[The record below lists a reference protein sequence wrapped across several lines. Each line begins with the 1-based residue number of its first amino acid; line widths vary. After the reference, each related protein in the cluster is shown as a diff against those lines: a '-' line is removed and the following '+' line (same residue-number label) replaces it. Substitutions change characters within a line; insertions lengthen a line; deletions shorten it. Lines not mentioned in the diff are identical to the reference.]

1 MTFYKDF
8 AEPAMVA
15 LGRASSRG
23 VLVDLTERNRIITEQ
38 RAKLDALRE
47 TLGRI
52 VGREINPDSP
62 KQVSALLYNE
72 LRLPTQYKRSP
83 SGHGQGPVTADAE
96 AVKKLRRLCPQHE
109 QLLTAL
115 VDYRSV
121 ITRLENY
128 ETKLE
133 TRADGNSYF
142 VTSYNACGTVT
153 GRISSSAPIHVDAGG
168 NLQNRERGVSRRMFV
183 SRPGHSFIKCDGS
196 QAEARV
202 VAALMRDEAWLAKF
216 RDPAYD
222 VHLENATYVFSCKLE
237 DVVAELEMSLPERM
251 AWRKSRGLATNNGCK
266 DSLRQEGKPV
276 THGAHYKI
284 GPHGVAKIGDMPF
297 LDAKRGLLRYT
308 AARQPLLGQWWSR
321 VEDMLRTTR
330 SIRTIWGRLR
340 IFLGRCNDQ
349 TIREAVA
356 HEPQST
362 IGDLINHAFFV
373 LDEALEPLGAYP
385 LIQAHDEI
393 VVEAP
398 DAAVADAIP
407 LIRAAFEMPLT
418 FPGCAQPLVIPADI
432 AVGKNWY
439 DLKKVR

>member
-23 VLVDLTERNRIITEQ
+23 VLVDLVERNRIITEQ
-38 RAKLDALRE
+38 RVKLEALRE
-47 TLGRI
+47 TIERI
-52 VGREINPDSP
+52 VGREINPDSS

-72 LRLPTQYKRSP
+72 LHLPTQYKRAP
-83 SGHGQGPVTADAE
+83 SGQGQGPVTSDAE
-96 AVKKLRRLCPQHE
+96 AVKKLRRLCPSHE

-133 TRADGNSYF
+133 TRPDGQSYF
-142 VTSYNACGTVT
+142 VTSYNATGTVT

-168 NLQNRERGVSRRMFV
+168 NLQNRERGATRRMFV
-183 SRPGHSFIKCDGS
+183 SRPGMSFIKCDGS

-202 VAALMRDEAWLAKF
+202 VAALMRDERWLEKF

-222 VHLENATYVFSCKLE
+222 VHLENATYVFSCGLA
-237 DVVAELEMSLPERM
+237 DVVAELKMTPAERTE
-251 AWRKSRGLATNNGCK
+251 WRKGRGLATNNGCR
-266 DSLRQEGKPV
+266 DALRQEGKPV

-373 LDEALEPLGAYP
+373 LDEQLAPLGAYP

-398 DAAVADAIP
+398 DAAVEACVP

-418 FPGCAQPLVIPADI
+418 FPECAQPLVIPADI

>member
-8 AEPAMVA
+8 AEPAMIA
-15 LGRASSRG
+15 LARASSRG
-23 VLVDLTERNRIITEQ
+23 VLVDVTERNRIVTAQ
-38 RAKLDALRE
+38 RAKLDDLRG
-47 TLGRI
+47 TLGRV
-52 VGREINPDSP
+52 VGRDINPDSP
-62 KQVSALLYNE
+62 KQVKGLLYDE
-72 LRLPTQYKRSP
+72 LRLPVQYKRSP
-83 SGHGQGPVTADAE
+83 TGHGQGPVTCDAE
-96 AVKKLRRLCPQHE
+96 AVRKLRRLCPQHE
-109 QLLTAL
+109 TLLTAL

-121 ITRLENY
+121 ITRLEAY

-133 TRADGNSYF
+133 TRADGCSYF
-142 VTSYNACGTVT
+142 VTNYNATGTVT
-153 GRISSSAPIHVDAGG
+153 GRISSSAPIHIDAGG
-168 NLQNRERGVSRRMFV
+168 NLQNRERGPSRRMFV
-183 SRPGHSFIKCDGS
+183 SRHGMSFIKCDGS

-202 VAALMRDEAWLAKF
+202 VAALMRDERWLEKF
-216 RDPAYD
+216 RDPTYD
-222 VHLENATYVFSCKLE
+222 VHVENASYVYTCRIG
-237 DVVAELEMSLPERM
+237 DITAETNMTPAERTV
-251 AWRKSRGLATNNGCK
+251 WRQGRGLSTNNGCK

-308 AARQPLLGQWWSR
+308 AARQPLLGTWWER
-321 VEDMLRTTR
+321 VEEMLRTTR
-330 SIRTIWGRLR
+330 SIRTVWGRLR

-373 LDEALEPLGAYP
+373 LDEELAPLGAYP

-398 DAAVADAIP
+398 DGAVGACVP
-407 LIRAAFEMPLT
+407 LIRTAFEVPLT
-418 FPGCAQPLVIPADI
+418 FPGIAQPLVIPADI

-439 DLKKVR
+439 NLKKVR